1 MMFEMVKS
9 TQNKNLYSKK
19 KKENSSAGEESISAI
34 HLTYW
39 EKEIPVNAH

>member
-1 MMFEMVKS
+1 MMLEMVKS
-9 TQNKNLYSKK
+9 TQNKKFVFR
-19 KKENSSAGEESISAI
+19 KKENRSAGEESISAI